1 MNSYKKFPKI
11 IYNTLNQETNYD
23 CQGDCT
29 CKYIKNRTEFDINQS
44 HYTEDKDKYK
54 NNVHVL
60 KNNSKSTNET
70 RGWLM

>member
-29 CKYIKNRTEFDINQS
+29 CKYIKNNF
-44 HYTEDKDKYK
+44 
-54 NNVHVL
+54 HVL